1 MIATACNPA
10 RPVYNGARSLR
21 TSLIAEPRPD
31 SCGFFAPVPYG
42 THAPAD
48 PVSFQPDGVR
58 ENTQYPEPS
67 MSGSQPPS
75 GAHFCNGQ
83 FTPLN

>member
-21 TSLIAEPRPD
+21 TSQVAEPRPD
-31 SCGFFAPVPYG
+31 SCGFFAPVPQ
-42 THAPAD
+42 ASCVCN
-48 PVSFQPDGVR
+48 PVSFQPDGVPG
-58 ENTQYPEPS
+58 NTQYLEPS
-67 MSGSQPPS
+67 TCGSEPPS
-75 GAHFCNGQ
+75 GAHSCNGL